1 MKKLLLSL
9 AVAAMSATAFA
20 GEVVETLTIDLFSGI
35 TKATTYADVTYTS
48 PLTGIT
54 YQGNVAATAYENG
67 PSGYIQLRSSNSKE
81 GIVMTANPK
90 GAVFKSLKVYNGN
103 TTATRNIDVYG
114 ETTAYT
120 GPTASQLYATSGNTH
135 QGTKIGS
142 AAVLDNGIV
151 TAEAG
156 TNYTFMGFR
165 SASSSCYLAKV
176 EITYEIAGVTGKKAA
191 DLAFSGN
198 SFEVREGETF
208 TAPTLTKATTAD
220 VVYSTSD
227 ENVADVNATTG
238 AVTIMGVGEA
248 VISAKAA
255 ENDEYY
261 AGEASYKIIVK
272 EKLAAGTVV
281 LLDATAADGTEGW
294 TLEANNLPEGLSY
307 VWKWKVYN
315 GSGYL
320 NGSAYV
326 GGSAKTIDAC
336 YAISP
341 AIDLTSYKSASFKY
355 ESAAKFQTTLKTL
368 CGVAVREEGA
378 TEWTALEVTTW
389 PEAGGWTWGW
399 SNDLTP
405 YVGKKIQIG
414 YKYGSSSAGADT
426 WEIRNLTITGE
437 TGGVDVVENFV
448 DDNNAPVVYYNM
460 QGMKV
465 ANPTE
470 GMYIRVQGSKS
481 TKVMIRK

>member
-20 GEVVETLTIDLFSGI
+20 GQVQDVLTVSNFKTADGKDLEVNSYVV
-35 TKATTYADVTYTS
+35 ATYTS
-48 PLTGIT
+48 ATTGIT
-54 YQGNVAATAYENG
+54 YTIQGCKTKASYGEGLQFRSKNNN
-67 PSGYIQLRSSNSKE
+67 SGLVI
-81 GIVMTANPK
+81 TANPK
-90 GAVFKSLKVYNGN
+90 GATFKSAAFKACSGPTTNNTMEFYGN
-103 TTATRNIDVYG
+103 TTAYSNPTDLYG
-114 ETTAYT
+114 ENKGTSIGTLKQNETAAMN
-120 GPTASQLYATSGNTH
+120 ASADYNF
-135 QGTKIGS
+135 IGMRS
-142 AAVLDNGIV
+142 TNGAVYIE
-151 TAEAG
+151 TI
-156 TNYTFMGFR
+156 TF
-165 SASSSCYLAKV
+165 
-176 EITYEIAGVTGKKAA
+176 TYEIAGVTGKKAA
-191 DLAFSGN
+191 DLAFSEK
-198 SFEVREGETF
+198 EVTITEGDAF
-208 TAPTLTKATTAD
+208 TAPTLTKATNAE

-326 GGSAKTIDAC
+326 GGSANTIDAC

-341 AIDLTSYKSASFKY
+341 AIDLSSYKSASFKY

-378 TEWTALEVTTW
+378 TEWTSLEVTTW

-399 SNDLTP
+399 SNDFDLTP

>member
-9 AVAAMSATAFA
+9 AVAAMSFGYAAADEVTFDFINKDYGMTRLSGTTQEYNSNPQVITDGAVSITISGENGSRLWSDGLRLYKGATSIKFAVSGGTVDGIVFTAKANGGGKNIELAEGQPGTYTATDSSKESTWTGSAATVDFKSLVTSGNQAF
-20 GEVVETLTIDLFSGI
+20 GSI
-35 TKATTYADVTYTS
+35 KVTYTVS
-48 PLTGIT
+48 G
-54 YQGNVAATAYENG
+54 TAKKN
-67 PSGYIQLRSSNSKE
+67 
-81 GIVMTANPK
+81 AN
-90 GAVFKSLKVYNGN
+90 
-103 TTATRNIDVYG
+103 
-114 ETTAYT
+114 
-120 GPTASQLYATSGNTH
+120 
-135 QGTKIGS
+135 
-142 AAVLDNGIV
+142 
-151 TAEAG
+151 
-156 TNYTFMGFR
+156 
-165 SASSSCYLAKV
+165 
-176 EITYEIAGVTGKKAA
+176 
-191 DLAFSGN
+191 LAFSEK
-198 SFEVREGETF
+198 EVTITEGDAF
-208 TAPTLTKATTAD
+208 TAPTLTKATNAE

-326 GGSAKTIDAC
+326 GGSANTIDAC

-399 SNDLTP
+399 SNDFDLTP